1 MTNLAREWS
10 QRVWLVMASSIFA
23 PVFQVPCVT
32 ELLIF
37 FQDGKR
43 DTTLLYS
50 CFIWFPLSWSLPH
63 YLASLRLPL
72 SSWPNLTKQHS
83 TSQTWLCHRG
93 AVQLGGGCPDCD
105 SVGKHHGGRSGSGKN
120 SELRVRKPLLE
131 SPIYWMCYPRKS
143 PVPTSLSLIPLF
155 IHCDNNAHEQ
165 VTSCG
170 HLKGWAKLQNQ

>member
-1 MTNLAREWS
+1 
-10 QRVWLVMASSIFA
+10 MASSISA

-50 CFIWFPLSWSLPH
+50 CFVWFPLSLS
-63 YLASLRLPL
+63 YLII
-72 SSWPNLTKQHS
+72 
-83 TSQTWLCHRG
+83 WLLLDCPFHRG
-93 AVQLGGGCPDCD
+93 PTSPNIAHPRCDCAIEGQNNGGGGCPDCD
-105 SVGKHHGGRSGSGKN
+105 SVGKHHGGRSLSGKN

-170 HLKGWAKLQNQ
+170 HLKG